1 MKKSVNV
8 HKNFVK
14 KELDKKNHKKILKES
29 YRIFSEFVEKTVLIR
44 KLVRFLSFE
53 KPY

>member
-14 KELDKKNHKKILKES
+14 KELNKKKSQNFFRKVTD
-29 YRIFSEFVEKTVLIR
+29 FSEFVEKIVLFR
-44 KLVRFLSFE
+44 NLVLFLSFE